1 MNLSLKTD
9 NIKPKIGITLNLP
22 KELVDLF
29 SNGLRQN
36 TIFFYKLLKN
46 IGKYDVYF
54 IFRNEHVIDN
64 HLLNEMKF
72 DYVLEENILDANFNI
87 NTLTTELYASKID
100 AVHDNLNRV
109 LNLKMADDCLWSMMT

>member
-72 DYVLEENILDANFNI
+72 DYVLEESILDANFNI
-87 NTLTTELYASKID
+87 IFTLGYLFQ
-100 AVHDNLNRV
+100 L
-109 LNLKMADDCLWSMMT
+109 